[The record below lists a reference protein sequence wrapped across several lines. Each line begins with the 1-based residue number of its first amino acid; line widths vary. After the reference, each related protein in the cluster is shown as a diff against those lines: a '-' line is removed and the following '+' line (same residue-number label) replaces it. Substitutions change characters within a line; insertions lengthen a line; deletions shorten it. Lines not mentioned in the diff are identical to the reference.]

1 MNKIRLSQLLY
12 CGLLCVLTAC
22 QAAGQ
27 PLSAEMFRPGDIIDG
42 MSLTTGAAEAPPLWA
57 FCSGSQE
64 SDHVKTF
71 NCRAPVLPTLAIGH
85 IFLFAD
91 ETLTNLNWSE
101 LVWELS
107 IDDRAVDL
115 GLFGTFDYVM
125 PSTPQSRSPI
135 REVFEKAIAWNVVLT
150 NLNPGEHTLRFLAQS
165 ETDSYTWFV
174 NLMIE
179 EANGVDLSSG
189 HNSEKIL
196 TPRYRPPV

>member
-71 NCRAPVLPTLAIGH
+71 NCRAPMLPTLAIGH

-91 ETLTNLNWSE
+91 ETLTNLDWSE

-115 GLFGTFDYVM
+115 GSFGTFD
-125 PSTPQSRSPI
+125 
-135 REVFEKAIAWNVVLT
+135 
-150 NLNPGEHTLRFLAQS
+150 
-165 ETDSYTWFV
+165 
-174 NLMIE
+174 
-179 EANGVDLSSG
+179 
-189 HNSEKIL
+189 
-196 TPRYRPPV
+196 